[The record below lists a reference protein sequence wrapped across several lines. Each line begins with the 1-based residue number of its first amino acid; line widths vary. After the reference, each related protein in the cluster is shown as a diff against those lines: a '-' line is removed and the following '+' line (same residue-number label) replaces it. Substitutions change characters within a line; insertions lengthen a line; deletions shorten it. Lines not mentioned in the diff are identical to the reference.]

1 MKRSHNFGERILLEF
16 LVPIDRWEKSGGGKL
31 YVLHEYVCFTC
42 SESERKVDSCRHLGW
57 PCSLSR
63 TVVGGG
69 PDDPRNTRR
78 ERCLVYPP
86 KRKMT
91 RIGSVHGGDGPGL
104 ALSPLLSCPIV
115 REKDARVLHPRRAG
129 GQRADSF
136 FRCVRRSSPA
146 RDDSGISVYICK
158 GIRGFESKRTSPFYS
173 PTANTARTD
182 FMRFAL
188 HFL

>member
-1 MKRSHNFGERILLEF
+1 
-16 LVPIDRWEKSGGGKL
+16 
-31 YVLHEYVCFTC
+31 VLHEYVCFTC

-91 RIGSVHGGDGPGL
+91 RIGSVHGGDGPGSDT
-104 ALSPLLSCPIV
+104 LSLLSC
-115 REKDARVLHPRRAG
+115 RVPSCACFTRVTQEASGRT
-129 GQRADSF
+129 RSF
-136 FRCVRRSSPA
+136 VACVRSASLQIFTDDRREIYQHLTMEWRTRGCAQEIDFLLSASSTLPMFIA
-146 RDDSGISVYICK
+146 GPV
-158 GIRGFESKRTSPFYS
+158 T
-173 PTANTARTD
+173 T
-182 FMRFAL
+182 
-188 HFL
+188 

>member
-1 MKRSHNFGERILLEF
+1 MGKVGGE
-16 LVPIDRWEKSGGGKL
+16 KL

-91 RIGSVHGGDGPGL
+91 RIGSVHGGDGPGSDT
-104 ALSPLLSCPIV
+104 LSLLSC
-115 REKDARVLHPRRAG
+115 RVPSCACFTRVAQEASGRT
-129 GQRADSF
+129 RSF
-136 FRCVRRSSPA
+136 VACVRSSPA

>member
-1 MKRSHNFGERILLEF
+1 MGK
-16 LVPIDRWEKSGGGKL
+16 VGGKKL

-91 RIGSVHGGDGPGL
+91 RIGSVHGGDGPGSDT
-104 ALSPLLSCPIV
+104 LSLLSC
-115 REKDARVLHPRRAG
+115 RVPSCACFTRVAQEASGRTRSFVACVVHRRP
-129 GQRADSF
+129 
-136 FRCVRRSSPA
+136 VTT
-146 RDDSGISVYICK
+146 
-158 GIRGFESKRTSPFYS
+158 RGFLFTYTKESEVSNPSGQVHFTRQQ
-173 PTANTARTD
+173 PTPRGPIS
-182 FMRFAL
+182 
-188 HFL
+188 